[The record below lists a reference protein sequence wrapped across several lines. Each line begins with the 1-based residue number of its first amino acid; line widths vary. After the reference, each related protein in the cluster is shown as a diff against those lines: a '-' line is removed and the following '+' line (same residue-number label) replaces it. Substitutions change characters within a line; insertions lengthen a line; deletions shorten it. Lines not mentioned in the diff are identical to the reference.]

1 MNKGIVLS
9 GYEPPIT
16 TVVRISNM
24 ESILASGS
32 VTFNN
37 KNTQPS
43 TSIADPKGNT
53 STWNTDEN
61 GGSQP
66 QGIGPDLTSGF

>member
-37 KNTQPS
+37 KNSQPS
-43 TSIADPKGNT
+43 FTDQKA
-53 STWNTDEN
+53 WNTDEG
-61 GGSQP
+61 GGSQY
-66 QGIGPDLTSGF
+66 QGIGSDPTSNI

>member
-32 VTFNN
+32 VTFKS
-37 KNTQPS
+37 KNSQP
-43 TSIADPKGNT
+43 DPKGT
-53 STWNTDEN
+53 TDTWNPDED
-61 GGSQP
+61 GGSKN
-66 QGIGPDLTSGF
+66 QGIGSDPSSDF

>member
-24 ESILASGS
+24 ENILASGS

-37 KNTQPS
+37 KNSQPS
-43 TSIADPKGNT
+43 FTDQKGT
-53 STWNTDEN
+53 TGTWNTDED
-61 GGSQP
+61 GGSQD
-66 QGIGPDLTSGF
+66 QGIGSDPSSNF

>member
-24 ESILASGS
+24 ENILASGS
-32 VTFNN
+32 VTFNS
-37 KNTQPS
+37 KNSQPS
-43 TSIADPKGNT
+43 FTDQKGT
-53 STWNTDEN
+53 TGTWNIDEK
-61 GGSQP
+61 GGSQD
-66 QGIGPDLTSGF
+66 QVIGSDPTSNI

>member
-1 MNKGIVLS
+1 MNKGNALN

-43 TSIADPKGNT
+43 STDQKGT
-53 STWNTDEN
+53 TGTWSTDED
-61 GGSQP
+61 GGSQT
-66 QGIGPDLTSGF
+66 QGIGSDPTSGF

>member
-1 MNKGIVLS
+1 MNEGIVLS

-16 TVVRISNM
+16 IVVRISNM

-43 TSIADPKGNT
+43 ITDPKGNT
-53 STWNTDEN
+53 STWNNDED
-61 GGSQP
+61 GDSQT
-66 QGIGPDLTSGF
+66 QGIGSDPTSGF